1 MNRKIIFI
9 ITLCSL
15 TLSVFGQKDP
25 EALNILDRFS
35 ETALKAP
42 SVSMDFSIVTVN
54 QMEKTTDTLSGNVIL
69 SGDKYLLRLPDNT
82 VWFNGETSW
91 SYLPAENEVT
101 ITKPGKKDNSF
112 QSRPSAVFSI
122 YKKDYK
128 ARLVDETA
136 RNYIIDLYP
145 EDIKSDLIRIRLTI
159 GKLKSDLVS
168 LEYKK
173 KDGITSTMVVSK
185 YDLQQQPGKET
196 FIFQPS
202 KYKDVEVNDIR

>member
-1 MNRKIIFI
+1 MTRKKLSIIIF
-9 ITLCSL
+9 CSL

-25 EALNILDRFS
+25 EAMKILDRFS
-35 ETALKAP
+35 ETALMAP

-69 SGDKYLLRLPDNT
+69 SGDKYLLELPDNT

-101 ITKPGKKDNSF
+101 ITKPKKKDNTF

-128 ARLVDETA
+128 SRLVDETA

-159 GKLKSDLVS
+159 GKMKSNLVS

-173 KDGITSTMVVSK
+173 KDGITSTLLVSK
-185 YDLQQQPGKET
+185 YDLQQQPGKDT

-202 KYKDVEVNDIR
+202 RYKDVEINDIR